1 MTRERDPSGG
11 AQASAGDSRE
21 LEAQLGSIFRA
32 APIGIGLVVDR
43 IFAQVND
50 RFCELVGYSR
60 DELIGQSSR
69 MVYPCD
75 EDFECVGRVKYGQI
89 AEKGIGS
96 VETRFRRKDGLII
109 AVLLSSAPLDPD
121 EPARGVTFTVLDID
135 GAMRT
140 EAALRRSESSL
151 MRAQTAGGIGVWEWD
166 LVEEM
171 FSLSEEFT
179 RIYGLGRRVYSRAE
193 IREFVFAEDAPRI
206 QEALQATL
214 AGVRPLDVEHRILR
228 QDDGEVRWIHAR
240 GEVIRSPGGKPERMV
255 GTSLDITERK
265 RAEEALRRERDR
277 ARTYL
282 KIAGVMMVALDAEG
296 RVTLINRKGCE
307 ILGYE
312 EEEIIG
318 KGWFDTFLP
327 ERLKAEIRTVFDRN
341 MAGAS
346 GMVEYFENPVLRRD
360 GEERFIAWHNC
371 PLTDEQ
377 GRITGTLSSGEDIT
391 ERKRAQDARA
401 EAEALYRTLV
411 EAVPAIIY
419 TSALDEVF
427 TTLYMSP
434 QIEDILGVSPE
445 VFRQEPDSWQRML
458 HPGDRERVL
467 AELERSRASGETFA
481 SEYRMVSPDGRE
493 RWFRDEARVVAEAR
507 GTPPYLFGMMRDITD
522 RKELEQQLRQAQK
535 MEAVG
540 QLAGGVAHDFNNILS
555 AIMGFSELAA
565 LGLDPES
572 APARD
577 LRESTKAVERASTL
591 VRQLLAFSR
600 RQTLDPMV
608 LDAGE
613 LVAGMEKMLR
623 RVIREDIELAF
634 ERAPDLGRVKVDPG
648 QLEQI
653 VLNLAINARDA
664 MPDGGT
670 LSIATANVELDQV
683 YAYAHP
689 YTEPGRYMRLS
700 VSDTGVGMD
709 AATRSRIF
717 EPFFTTKEADRG
729 TGLGLATVYGIVKQS
744 GGSIEVHSRPGEG
757 ASFEIF
763 LPRVDEAAAAIEE
776 PVRPPPRGTETVLL
790 VEDDSGVR
798 SVAARILAS
807 LGYVVLETSNGPQA
821 LELAERREGP
831 IDLLLTDVVMPGMN
845 GRELARRL
853 TSLRPGI
860 AVVYTSG
867 YTDGAISEGDLQE
880 AGASFIHKPFGKHEL
895 ARGLRD
901 ALDGG

>member
-1 MTRERDPSGG
+1 V
-11 AQASAGDSRE
+11 
-21 LEAQLGSIFRA
+21 

-43 IFAQVND
+43 VLAQVND
-50 RFCELVGYSR
+50 HFCELVGYSR
-60 DELIGQSSR
+60 GELIGQSAR
-69 MVYPCD
+69 MVYTSD
-75 EDFECVGRVKYGQI
+75 EDFERVGREEYRQI
-89 AEKGIGS
+89 AERGIGR
-96 VETRFRRKDGLII
+96 VETRLRHKDGRII
-109 AVLLSSAPLDPD
+109 DVLVSSAPLDPD
-121 EPARGVTFTVLDID
+121 QPARGVTFTVMDVS
-135 GAMRT
+135 GSMRT
-140 EAALRRSESSL
+140 ERALGRSESYSRL
-151 MRAQTAGGIGVWEWD
+151 AQAAGGIGVWEWD
-166 LVEEM
+166 LAKEV
-171 FSLSEEFT
+171 FSLSEEFA
-179 RIYGLGRRVYSRAE
+179 RIHGLDRRSYPLDEMCA
-193 IREFVFAEDAPRI
+193 FVPEGEAPRI
-206 QEALQATL
+206 LGAFRAALDGL
-214 AGVRPLDVEHRILR
+214 APYDIEHEILR
-228 QDDGEVRWIHAR
+228 QDTGELRWVHAR
-240 GEVIRSPGGKPERMV
+240 GEVIRDAEGKPERLV
-255 GTSLDITERK
+255 GTSLDITDR
-265 RAEEALRRERDR
+265 RQTEEALRRERDR

-282 KIAGVMMVALDAEG
+282 DIAGVMMVALDAEG

-307 ILGYE
+307 VLGFGE
-312 EEEIIG
+312 REIVG
-318 KGWFDTFLP
+318 KSWFDTFLP
-327 ERLKAEIRTVFDRN
+327 ERLRDGVRRVFAQL
-341 MAGAS
+341 MAGEIGGA
-346 GMVEYFENPVLRRD
+346 EYYENPILTRG
-360 GEERFIAWHNC
+360 GEERIIAWHNSF
-371 PLTDEQ
+371 LTDEQ
-377 GRITGTLSSGEDIT
+377 GGATGILSSGEDIT
-391 ERKRAQDARA
+391 ERKRIQEALT
-401 EAEALYRTLV
+401 EAEVKYRSLV
-411 EAVPAIIY
+411 EALPAIIY
-419 TSALDEVF
+419 TSALDEAF

-467 AELERSRASGETFA
+467 AELERALASGETFA

-522 RKELEQQLRQAQK
+522 RKELEEQLRQAQK

-577 LRESTKAVERASTL
+577 LRESIKAVDRASVL

-600 RQTLDPMV
+600 RQTLEPVV

-623 RVIREDIELAF
+623 RVIREDIQLVI
-634 ERAPDLGRVKVDPG
+634 ERAADLGRVKADPG

-653 VLNLAINARDA
+653 VLNLAVNARDA
-664 MPDGGT
+664 MPEGGT
-670 LSIATANVELDQV
+670 LTIATRNVELDQV
-683 YAYAHP
+683 YAHVHP
-689 YTEPGRYMRLS
+689 YTVPGRYVRLS
-700 VSDTGVGMD
+700 VRDTGIGMD
-709 AATRSRIF
+709 AATRDRIF

-729 TGLGLATVYGIVKQS
+729 TGLGLSTVYGIVKQS

-763 LPRVDEAAAAIEE
+763 LPRVDEAAVAGEG
-776 PVRPPPRGTETVLL
+776 PDRPSPGGTETVLL

-798 SVAARILAS
+798 AVAARILAS
-807 LGYVVLETSNGPQA
+807 LGYVVLQASNGPRA
-821 LELAERREGP
+821 LELAERHEGP